1 MFYFS
6 SGCLYDNLLLRFF
19 PVSSPP
25 SITVPVCYSCYA
37 AVYGRER
44 CVTKLKTAA
53 VADYHGTGL
62 KKNQCR
68 VLDSGFH
75 AVDSG
80 FQILDSG
87 CFVRGIWIPDCN
99 R

>member
-1 MFYFS
+1 MLRS
-6 SGCLYDNLLLRFF
+6 RLWEGTLRDETKNGC
-19 PVSSPP
+19 
-25 SITVPVCYSCYA
+25 
-37 AVYGRER
+37 
-44 CVTKLKTAA
+44 

-62 KKNQCR
+62 KKNRCR

-80 FQILDSG
+80 FKLLDSG

>member
-1 MFYFS
+1 MLHRLREGTLRDETKN
-6 SGCLYDNLLLRFF
+6 GC
-19 PVSSPP
+19 
-25 SITVPVCYSCYA
+25 
-37 AVYGRER
+37 
-44 CVTKLKTAA
+44 

-62 KKNQCR
+62 KKNRCR

-80 FQILDSG
+80 FFVSGTWILIRDS
-87 CFVRGIWIPDCN
+87 N